1 MKIRICAALLIAVL
15 ALSLMAGCAAA
26 APESASKSPEQT
38 VKTAL
43 SAATVPVTPETA
55 APAAEFIT
63 QDEAVALALSHA
75 GFTDQEVSFFRV
87 EPELYDRVPH
97 YDVEFQEGYWEY
109 EYEIHA
115 QTGAVISFEKD
126 DP

>member
-1 MKIRICAALLIAVL
+1 M
-15 ALSLMAGCAAA
+15 
-26 APESASKSPEQT
+26 
-38 VKTAL
+38 
-43 SAATVPVTPETA
+43 
-55 APAAEFIT
+55 
-63 QDEAVALALSHA
+63 ALALSHA
-75 GFTDQEVSFFRV
+75 GFTAQEVSFLRV

-97 YDVEFQEGYWEY
+97 YDVEFQEGDWEY

>member
-26 APESASKSPEQT
+26 APESPSKPPEQT
-38 VKTAL
+38 VKTVSPAT
-43 SAATVPVTPETA
+43 TVPPETA

-63 QDEAVALALSHA
+63 QEEAVALALSHA
-75 GFTDQEVSFFRV
+75 GFTAQEVSFLRV